1 MEGKGKLIFSAV
13 DCCLWMSS
21 VQIIDEI
28 DGALNGAEGKGA
40 IDALLA
46 IVSVASFA
54 LS

>member
-1 MEGKGKLIFSAV
+1 ML
-13 DCCLWMSS
+13 S

-46 IVSVASFA
+46 IVSIASFWIDSHSRS
-54 LS
+54 LLDGSLFI